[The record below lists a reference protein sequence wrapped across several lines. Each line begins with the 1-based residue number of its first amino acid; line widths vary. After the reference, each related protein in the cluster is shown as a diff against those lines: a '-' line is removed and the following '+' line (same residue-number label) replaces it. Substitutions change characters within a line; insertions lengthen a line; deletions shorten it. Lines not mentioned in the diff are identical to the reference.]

1 MHYYIMQ
8 MMQEWRG
15 CMNKLTKK
23 IKAKGYTISQ
33 FLGTIDRSLRWY
45 RTHEVEGAAKH
56 EFLAKKIEELEG
68 K

>member
-1 MHYYIMQ
+1 
-8 MMQEWRG
+8 
-15 CMNKLTKK
+15 MNKLTKK

-45 RTHEVEGAAKH
+45 RTHEIEGAAKY
-56 EFLAKKIEELEG
+56 EFLAKKIEELES